1 MTSLQLPT
9 IRLSDWQE
17 SRDTIHQ
24 YARLTGKIRTALM
37 PPQKHWWHITLHAA
51 ATGLTT
57 TPMPVNGKTVELL
70 LDFVNHTLLI
80 TTSHGEKAE
89 ISLQEQ
95 SIANVHHA
103 VIKTLS
109 TMGIK
114 PEFDHTLFVEE
125 TPRKYDSE
133 AIARYWRALA
143 WIDSVFK
150 RFKGELREET
160 GPVQVFPHHFDLSMN
175 WFSGRLVPG
184 IDPSD
189 EESADEQMNFGFVS
203 GDGSISEAYFYI
215 TAYPLPKGLTD
226 TVLPEGAY
234 WHTEGFTGAI
244 MRYESLQAA
253 NDPET
258 LLLTFQRTVQTACAK
273 LMQ

>member
-1 MTSLQLPT
+1 MTQVQLPPLK
-9 IRLSDWQE
+9 LSDWQE

-24 YARLTGKIRTALM
+24 YALLTGKIRTALM

-57 TPMPVNGKTVELL
+57 TPMPVNGKTLELL
-70 LDFVNHTLLI
+70 LDFINHTLLI

-89 ISLQEQ
+89 IPLQDQ
-95 SIANVHHA
+95 SIASMHSSVMA
-103 VIKTLS
+103 ALS
-109 TMGIK
+109 TMHIK
-114 PEFDHTLFVEE
+114 PEFDHGLFVDEA
-125 TPRKYDSE
+125 PVKYDSE
-133 AIARYWRALA
+133 AILRYWHTLA
-143 WIDSVFK
+143 WIDGVFK
-150 RFKGELREET
+150 RFKGELREKS

-189 EESADEQMNFGFVS
+189 EENADEQMNFGFVT
-203 GDGSISEAYFYI
+203 GDGYIQDAYFYI

-234 WHTEGFTGAI
+234 WKTDELTGAI
-244 MRYESLQAA
+244 MMYESLRTAD
-253 NDPET
+253 DPET
-258 LLLTFQRTVQTACAK
+258 LLLTYQRTVQKACAK